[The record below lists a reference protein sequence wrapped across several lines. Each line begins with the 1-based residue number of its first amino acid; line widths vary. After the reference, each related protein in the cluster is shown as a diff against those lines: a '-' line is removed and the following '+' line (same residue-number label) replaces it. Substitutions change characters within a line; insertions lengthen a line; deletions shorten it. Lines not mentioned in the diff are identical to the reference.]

1 MPGVPG
7 VASTSSVSTASSG
20 GRRRARSVIRVEL
33 GLGVRE
39 PRRFSSELPFEYDQR
54 YNNSMT
60 TRKERLT
67 VTVDPDLVEA
77 GNQAV
82 ADGLADS
89 LSAWVNAAL
98 VDRALRDRR
107 LQSLSEAISAYEAT
121 HGEITPDEMTAQA
134 RNDRESAEVVR
145 GPSRASKPLSKRTR
159 RGAA

>member
-1 MPGVPG
+1 
-7 VASTSSVSTASSG
+7 
-20 GRRRARSVIRVEL
+20 
-33 GLGVRE
+33 
-39 PRRFSSELPFEYDQR
+39 
-54 YNNSMT
+54 MT

-82 ADGLADS
+82 ADGRADS

-107 LQSLSEAISAYEAT
+107 LQSLSEAIGAYELE
-121 HGEITPDEMTAQA
+121 HGEITTEEMTAQA
-134 RNDRESAEVVR
+134 RRDRTSAEVVR
-145 GPSRASKPLSKRTR
+145 GPGRAPKPPSKRTR

>member
-1 MPGVPG
+1 MK
-7 VASTSSVSTASSG
+7 A
-20 GRRRARSVIRVEL
+20 
-33 GLGVRE
+33 
-39 PRRFSSELPFEYDQR
+39 
-54 YNNSMT
+54 
-60 TRKERLT
+60 RKERLT

-107 LQSLSEAISAYEAT
+107 LQSLAGSIRTYEAT
-121 HGEITPDEMTAQA
+121 HGEITTDEMTAQV
-134 RNDRESAEVVR
+134 RRDRESAEVIR
-145 GPSRASKPLSKRTR
+145 GPNRASKPSPKRNR